1 MPIRKITIA
10 GCGLIGGSLGS
21 ALRTSG
27 FQGKITGCD
36 QPEVLDKAL
45 RLGAI
50 DNSEPAL
57 ESAVQDADLVV
68 LATPISSILAL
79 LPVVASNAPAHALI
93 TDTGSTKAEIVNAAK
108 ALFGASMPQRF
119 LAGHPIAGK
128 ERSGIEQADPYLFRG
143 AKWVFTPISPQQT
156 QPSALHGAPHLR
168 SGGGLTDEN
177 ESYPTLRK
185 DGVGWS
191 TPLDVPSARVSPL
204 QAEWVELIRGI
215 GALPVC
221 MQPEEHDLVL
231 AFTSH
236 LPQLLSIA
244 LANTVLEEL
253 RPEAGDGGYGSV
265 PYGGGLRDMTRLAKS
280 DPLVWRDILAT
291 NGENIRRALEELQ
304 RQISNLSSALA
315 EENLEEIQQ
324 AFRAAAR
331 IAKLS

>member
-1 MPIRKITIA
+1 MPISKITIA
-10 GCGLIGGSLGS
+10 GCGLIGGSRGS
-21 ALRTSG
+21 ALRGAG
-27 FQGKITGCD
+27 FQGSITGCD

-50 DNSEPAL
+50 DEAEPEL
-57 ESAVQDADLVV
+57 LSAVRDADLVV

-79 LPVVASNAPAHALI
+79 LPMVARNTPAHTLI

-108 ALFGASMPQRF
+108 TLFGASASQRF
-119 LAGHPIAGK
+119 LPGHPIAGK

-143 AKWVFTPISPQQT
+143 AKWVFTPIAPQQMENAGT
-156 QPSALHGAPHLR
+156 PHLR
-168 SGGGLTDEN
+168 GGCGLQDQSATPADE
-177 ESYPTLRK
+177 L
-185 DGVGWS
+185 
-191 TPLDVPSARVSPL
+191 
-204 QAEWVELIRGI
+204 VELIRGI
-215 GALPVC
+215 GALPVR

-253 RPEAGDGGYGSV
+253 RPDAGDGGYGSI

-280 DPLVWRDILAT
+280 DPLLWRDILAT

-304 RQISNLSSALA
+304 RQISSLSSALA

-331 IAKLS
+331 ISKLS

>member
-21 ALRTSG
+21 ALRSSG
-27 FQGKITGCD
+27 FQGKIAGCD
-36 QPEVLDKAL
+36 RPEVLDKAL

-50 DNSEPAL
+50 DSAEPAL
-57 ESAVQDADLVV
+57 ESAVQDADLIV

-79 LPVVASNAPAHALI
+79 LPLVARNAPAHALI
-93 TDTGSTKAEIVNAAK
+93 TDTGSTKAEIVAAAK
-108 ALFGASMPQRF
+108 ALFGASAAQRF

-143 AKWVFTPISPQQT
+143 AKWVFTPIECPPQQT
-156 QPSALHGAPHLR
+156 QPRLPDQDG
-168 SGGGLTDEN
+168 N
-177 ESYPTLRK
+177 CPTLRGEECGARP
-185 DGVGWS
+185 GVY
-191 TPLDVPSARVSPL
+191 ASPL
-204 QAEWVELIRGI
+204 QTEWVELIRAL

-221 MQPEEHDLVL
+221 MRPEEHDVML

-244 LANTVLEEL
+244 LANTVLDEL
-253 RPEAGDGGYGSV
+253 RPEANDGGYSRI

-280 DPLVWRDILAT
+280 DPLMWRDILAT
-291 NGENIRRALEELQ
+291 NSENIRRALQELQ
-304 RQISNLSSALA
+304 RQISSLSSALS
-315 EENLEEIQQ
+315 EENLDEIQQ
-324 AFRAAAR
+324 AFRTAAQ